1 MVMRRLSILV
11 LAAALLVLHSAQ
23 GTRAQQ
29 QSPMNLS
36 SVAVSDT
43 LQPSQQQASGDMR
56 TLSGVILSEK
66 DELVP
71 NVTVTART
79 ASGAE
84 RTTKSN
90 ASGSFSLAVPKET
103 VTVRFFGNNIA
114 LQSRII
120 GANES
125 SDNLQIKIE
134 FVVAPVNESIVIV
147 ASSLDPTIDRRNDV
161 IYKNN
166 LFERDDQLIETL
178 NAGINVGQH
187 EGGGKS
193 LEIRRFGYN
202 LDHGGVN
209 GGLKILVD
217 DVQQNGQ
224 SQGHGQGYLGQLK
237 SLTPELV
244 QGVDILNGPF
254 SAQYG
259 DFSGLGVVH
268 IRLKE
273 SLPDQ
278 LTMRFQAGAFGN
290 RRMFLAYS
298 PKIGNAD
305 SFIAYEKSH
314 LDGPFISP
322 GRYNRDNLTG
332 NYTWHLSENEA
343 IGFKMN
349 LGRNYFYSSGQ
360 IPLDLVSA
368 GQLDRFGFIDPTTG
382 GRIRSAIFGAY
393 YRKEWENGSILKAD
407 GSFTRSLFDLLS
419 NFTLFLND
427 PINGDGIQQI
437 DSRLQQGGNIQY
449 LRPYH
454 LFGHQALFM
463 AGGYEL
469 ASQARVLLYRQKA
482 RVPFETVT
490 LAHVNVANTAGYVQQ
505 GTDFM
510 HGHLHIDLGL
520 RYDYFHFNVDDKIN
534 TGGSGTRGS
543 GRVQPKVNIAYTPSD
558 RIPAAF
564 YFNYGR
570 GINSQDA
577 RGIVRN
583 GIRELPTPDV
593 NRGTPGQNVG
603 SGIGPPIATT
613 DFYQTG
619 ASYNRKR
626 FSFSADLFLIDHS
639 NEQVYIPDDGT
650 LDFAGPSRSSGY
662 EFKASAQLT
671 RHIAFTAGMTQ
682 VMNAFFRGTSPRV
695 YVDSSPHTVGNAGFT
710 LANFHGFNG
719 SMQYRH
725 VGNYRLDG
733 TDAAIRASGL
743 DVVDFSMN
751 KRIRRWVDVN
761 FSIDNL
767 LNKRYLETQN
777 YFESRVSP
785 EAEAVTRIHGTP
797 GYPFGATV
805 GVTFHLFNKDK

>member
-1 MVMRRLSILV
+1 MHRFSILV
-11 LAAALLVLHSAQ
+11 LAAVLLVLQSGQ
-23 GTRAQQ
+23 GVRAQQ

-43 LQPSQQQASGDMR
+43 LVPQQPQASGDTR
-56 TLSGVILSEK
+56 TLSGVILSDK

-71 NVTVTART
+71 NVTVTARA
-79 ASGAE
+79 ASGEE

-90 ASGSFSLAVPKET
+90 ANGSFSLAVPKET

-114 LQSRII
+114 LQTRTI
-120 GANES
+120 GATES
-125 SDNLQIKIE
+125 ADNLQIKIE

-314 LDGPFISP
+314 LDGPFINP

-332 NYTWHLSENEA
+332 NYTYHLSDKEA

-360 IPLDLVSA
+360 IPLDLVNA

-382 GRIRSAIFGAY
+382 GRIRTGVFGAY
-393 YRKEWENGSILKAD
+393 YRKEWNNGSIFKAD
-407 GSFTRSLFDLLS
+407 GFLTRSLFDLFS
-419 NFTLFLND
+419 NFTLFETD
-427 PINGDGIQQI
+427 QVNGDGIQQH
-437 DSRLQQGGNIQY
+437 DSRLQQGGNAQY

-463 AGGYEL
+463 AGGYLL
-469 ASQARVLLYRQKA
+469 ASQVKLALYQQKA
-482 RVPFETVT
+482 RVPFATTT
-490 LAHVNVANTAGYVQQ
+490 LAHADVTNTAGYVQQ

-520 RYDYFHFNVDDKIN
+520 RYDYFNFNVDDKIN
-534 TGGSGTRGS
+534 KEFSGARGS
-543 GRVQPKVNIAYTPSD
+543 GRVQPKVNAAYTPSD
-558 RIPAAF
+558 RIPATF

-583 GIRELPTPDV
+583 GIGELP
-593 NRGTPGQNVG
+593 NANHGTPVQAIG

-619 ASYNRKR
+619 ASYNLKR
-626 FSFSADLFLIDHS
+626 FSFSTDLFLIDHS

-650 LDFAGPSRSSGY
+650 LSFAGPSRSSGY

-671 RHIAFTAGMTQ
+671 RHVAFTAGMTQ

-710 LANFHGFNG
+710 LANYHGFN
-719 SMQYRH
+719 SSIQYRH
-725 VGNYRLDG
+725 VGNYRLTGD
-733 TDAAIRASGL
+733 DATIRASGL

-751 KRIRRWVDVN
+751 KRIRRWVDLN

-767 LNKRYLETQN
+767 FNKRYLETQN

-785 EAEAVTRIHGTP
+785 DAEAITRIHGTP

-805 GVTFHLFNKDK
+805 GVTFHLFGKN

>member
-1 MVMRRLSILV
+1 MRRFSILV
-11 LAAALLVLHSAQ
+11 LAAVLLVLQSGQ
-23 GTRAQQ
+23 GVRAQQ

-43 LQPSQQQASGDMR
+43 LVPQQPQASGDTR
-56 TLSGVILSEK
+56 TLSGVILSDK

-71 NVTVTART
+71 NVTVTARA
-79 ASGAE
+79 ASGEE

-90 ASGSFSLAVPKET
+90 ANGSFSLAVPKET

-114 LQSRII
+114 LQTRTI
-120 GANES
+120 GATES
-125 SDNLQIKIE
+125 ADNLQIKIE

-278 LTMRFQAGAFGN
+278 LTLRFQAGAFGN

-314 LDGPFISP
+314 LDGPFINP

-332 NYTWHLSENEA
+332 NYTYHLSDKEA

-349 LGRNYFYSSGQ
+349 VGRNYFYSSGQ
-360 IPLDLVSA
+360 IPLDLVNA

-382 GRIRSAIFGAY
+382 GRVRTGIFGAY
-393 YRKEWENGSILKAD
+393 YRKEWNNGSILKAD
-407 GSFTRSLFDLLS
+407 GFLTRSLFDLFS
-419 NFTLFLND
+419 NFTLFETD
-427 PINGDGIQQI
+427 QVNGDGIQQH
-437 DSRLQQGGNIQY
+437 DSRLQQGGNAQY

-463 AGGYEL
+463 AGGYLL
-469 ASQARVLLYRQKA
+469 ASQVKLTLYQQKA
-482 RVPFETVT
+482 RVPFATTT
-490 LAHVNVANTAGYVQQ
+490 LAHADVTNTAGYVQQ

-520 RYDYFHFNVDDKIN
+520 RYDYFNFNVDDKIN
-534 TGGSGTRGS
+534 KEFSGARGS
-543 GRVQPKVNIAYTPSD
+543 GRVQPKVNVAYTPSD
-558 RIPAAF
+558 RIPATF

-583 GIRELPTPDV
+583 GIGELP
-593 NRGTPGQNVG
+593 NANHGTPVQAIG

-619 ASYNRKR
+619 ASYNLKR
-626 FSFSADLFLIDHS
+626 FSFSTDLFLIDHS

-650 LDFAGPSRSSGY
+650 LSFAGPSRSSGY

-671 RHIAFTAGMTQ
+671 RHVAFTAGMTQ

-710 LANFHGFNG
+710 LANYHGFN
-719 SMQYRH
+719 SSIQYRH
-725 VGNYRLDG
+725 VGNYRLTGD
-733 TDAAIRASGL
+733 DATIRASGL

-751 KRIRRWVDVN
+751 KRVQRWVDLN

-767 LNKRYLETQN
+767 FNKRYLETQN

-785 EAEAVTRIHGTP
+785 EAEAITRIHGTP

>member
-1 MVMRRLSILV
+1 MRRLSILV

-23 GTRAQQ
+23 GVRAQQQ

-71 NVTVTART
+71 NVTVAARA
-79 ASGAE
+79 ASGEE
-84 RTTKSN
+84 RTTKST

-114 LQSRII
+114 LQSRTF
-120 GANES
+120 GATEPT
-125 SDNLQIKIE
+125 DNLQIKVE

-147 ASSLDPTIDRRNDV
+147 ASSLDPTIDRRNDS

-314 LDGPFISP
+314 LDGPFINP

-332 NYTWHLSENEA
+332 NYTYHLSDKEA

-349 LGRNYFYSSGQ
+349 VGRNYFYSSGQ

-382 GRIRSAIFGAY
+382 GRIRTGVFGAY
-393 YRKEWENGSILKAD
+393 YRKEWENGSIFKAD
-407 GSFTRSLFDLLS
+407 GFVTRSLFDLFS
-419 NFTLFLND
+419 NFTLFETD
-427 PINGDGIQQI
+427 QVNGDGIQQH
-437 DSRLQQGGNIQY
+437 DSRLQLGGNAQY

-463 AGGYEL
+463 AGGYLL
-469 ASQARVLLYRQKA
+469 ASQVKLTLYQQKA
-482 RVPFETVT
+482 RVPFATTT
-490 LAHVNVANTAGYVQQ
+490 LAHADVTNTAGYVQQ

-520 RYDYFHFNVDDKIN
+520 RYDYFNFNVDDKIN
-534 TGGSGTRGS
+534 KEFSGARGS
-543 GRVQPKVNIAYTPSD
+543 GRVQPKVNAAYTPSD
-558 RIPAAF
+558 RIPATF

-583 GIRELPTPDV
+583 GIGELP
-593 NRGTPGQNVG
+593 NANHGTPVQAIG

-619 ASYNRKR
+619 ASYNLKR
-626 FSFSADLFLIDHS
+626 FSFSTDLFLIDHS

-650 LDFAGPSRSSGY
+650 LSFAGPSRSSGY

-671 RHIAFTAGMTQ
+671 RHVAFTAGMTQ
-682 VMNAFFRGTSPRV
+682 VMNAFFRGTFPRV

-710 LANFHGFNG
+710 LANYHGFN
-719 SMQYRH
+719 SSIQYRH
-725 VGNYRLDG
+725 VGNYRLTGD
-733 TDAAIRASGL
+733 DATIRASGL

-751 KRIRRWVDVN
+751 KRIRRWVDLN

-767 LNKRYLETQN
+767 FNKRYLETQN

-785 EAEAVTRIHGTP
+785 EAEAITRIHGTP

>member
-1 MVMRRLSILV
+1 MRRLSTL
-11 LAAALLVLHSAQ
+11 LMALALLGSQSGFAQ
-23 GTRAQQ
+23 TQATLSSIPVTSTLAPQQNSSNASGGTR
-29 QSPMNLS
+29 
-36 SVAVSDT
+36 T
-43 LQPSQQQASGDMR
+43 I
-56 TLSGVILSEK
+56 SGVVLSDK

-71 NVTVTART
+71 NVTVIART
-79 ASGAE
+79 ASGDE
-84 RTTKSN
+84 RTTKSK
-90 ASGSFSLAVPKET
+90 ADGSFTLEVPAEPL
-103 VTVRFFGNNIA
+103 TVRFFGNNIA
-114 LQSRII
+114 LQTRTIT
-120 GANES
+120 ATEA
-125 SDNLQIKIE
+125 SDNLQIKVA
-134 FVVAPVNESIVIV
+134 FVVAPINESVVIV
-147 ASSLDPTIDRRNDV
+147 SSSLDPTIGRRNNV
-161 IYKNN
+161 IYNN
-166 LFERDDQLIETL
+166 TLFERDDQLVETL

-202 LDHGGVN
+202 LDHGGVG
-209 GGLKILVD
+209 GGLKFLVD
-217 DVQQNGQ
+217 DIQQNGQ

-273 SLPDQ
+273 SLPDE

-298 PKIGNAD
+298 PKIGHAD

-314 LDGPFISP
+314 LDGPFINP
-322 GRYNRDNLTG
+322 GRYNRDNVTG
-332 NYTWHLSENEA
+332 NYTSHLNENEA

-349 LGRNYFYSSGQ
+349 LGRNYFFSSGQ
-360 IPLDLVSA
+360 IPLDLVTA
-368 GQLDRFGFIDPTTG
+368 GELDRFGFLDPTTG
-382 GRIRSAIFGAY
+382 GRIRTGVFGAY
-393 YRKEWENGSILKAD
+393 YRKEWANGTIFKAD
-407 GSFTRSLFDLLS
+407 GFLTRSLFDLLS

-427 PINGDGIQQI
+427 RVNGDGIQQI
-437 DSRLQQGGNIQY
+437 DSRLQQGGNVQY
-449 LRPYH
+449 IRPYR
-454 LFGHQALFM
+454 LFGRQAVFM

-469 ASQARVLLYRQKA
+469 ASQARVTLYKQKE

-510 HGHLHIDLGL
+510 HGHLHLELGL

-534 TGGSGTRGS
+534 TDFSGTRGS

-558 RIPAAF
+558 RTPATF

-583 GIRELPTPDV
+583 GITSLPTPDV
-593 NRGTPGQNVG
+593 NRGTPGQSVG
-603 SGIGPPIATT
+603 SGVGPPVATT

-619 ASYNRKR
+619 AAYNRKR
-626 FSFSADLFLIDHS
+626 FSFSTDLFLIDHS

-650 LDFAGPSRSSGY
+650 IEFAGPSRSSGY

-671 RHIAFTAGMTQ
+671 HHLAVNAGMTQ
-682 VMNAFFRGTSPRV
+682 VMNAFFRGTFPRV

-710 LANFHGFNG
+710 LANYHGFNG
-719 SMQYRH
+719 SIQYRH

-733 TDAAIRASGL
+733 EDAAIRASGL

-751 KRIRRWVDVN
+751 KRVRRWVDLN

-767 LNKRYLETQN
+767 FNKRYLETQN
-777 YFESRVSP
+777 YFASRVSP
-785 EAEAVTRIHGTP
+785 EAEAVTRIHATP
-797 GYPFGATV
+797 GFPFGAAV
-805 GVTFHLFNKDK
+805 GVTFHLFGKQ

>member
-1 MVMRRLSILV
+1 MRRFSILV
-11 LAAALLVLHSAQ
+11 LAAVLLVLQSGQ
-23 GTRAQQ
+23 GVRAQQ

-43 LQPSQQQASGDMR
+43 LVPQQPQASGDTR
-56 TLSGVILSEK
+56 TLSGVILSDK

-71 NVTVTART
+71 NVTVTARA
-79 ASGAE
+79 ASGEE

-90 ASGSFSLAVPKET
+90 ANGSFSLAVPKET

-114 LQSRII
+114 LQTRTI
-120 GANES
+120 GATES
-125 SDNLQIKIE
+125 ADNLQIKIE

-278 LTMRFQAGAFGN
+278 LTLRFQAGAFGN

-314 LDGPFISP
+314 LDGPFINP

-332 NYTWHLSENEA
+332 NYTYHLSDKEA

-349 LGRNYFYSSGQ
+349 VGRNYFYSSGQ
-360 IPLDLVSA
+360 IPLDLVNA

-382 GRIRSAIFGAY
+382 GRVRTGIFGAY
-393 YRKEWENGSILKAD
+393 YRKEWNNGSILKAD
-407 GSFTRSLFDLLS
+407 GFLTRSLFDLFS
-419 NFTLFLND
+419 NFTLFETD
-427 PINGDGIQQI
+427 QVNGDGIQQH
-437 DSRLQQGGNIQY
+437 DSRLQQGGNAQY

-463 AGGYEL
+463 AGGYLL
-469 ASQARVLLYRQKA
+469 ASQVKLTLYQQKA
-482 RVPFETVT
+482 RVPFATTT
-490 LAHVNVANTAGYVQQ
+490 LAHADVTNTAGYVQQ

-520 RYDYFHFNVDDKIN
+520 RYDYFNFNVDDKIN
-534 TGGSGTRGS
+534 KEFSGARGS
-543 GRVQPKVNIAYTPSD
+543 GRVQPKVNVAYTPSD
-558 RIPAAF
+558 RIPATF

-577 RGIVRN
+577 RGILRN
-583 GIRELPTPDV
+583 GIGELP
-593 NRGTPGQNVG
+593 NANHGTPVQAIG

-619 ASYNRKR
+619 ASYNLKR
-626 FSFSADLFLIDHS
+626 FSFSTDLFLIDHS

-650 LDFAGPSRSSGY
+650 LSFAGPSRSSGY

-671 RHIAFTAGMTQ
+671 RHVAFTAGMTQ

-710 LANFHGFNG
+710 LANYHGFN
-719 SMQYRH
+719 SSIQYRH
-725 VGNYRLDG
+725 VGNYRLTGD
-733 TDAAIRASGL
+733 DATIRASGL

-751 KRIRRWVDVN
+751 KRVQRWVDLN

-767 LNKRYLETQN
+767 FNKRYLETQN

-785 EAEAVTRIHGTP
+785 EAEAITRIHGTP

>member
-1 MVMRRLSILV
+1 VRRLSILV

-23 GTRAQQ
+23 GVRAQQQ

-71 NVTVTART
+71 NVTVAARA
-79 ASGAE
+79 ASGEE
-84 RTTKSN
+84 RTTKST

-114 LQSRII
+114 LQSRTF
-120 GANES
+120 GATEPT
-125 SDNLQIKIE
+125 DNLQIKVE

-147 ASSLDPTIDRRNDV
+147 ASSLDPTIDRRNDS

-314 LDGPFISP
+314 LDGPFINP

-332 NYTWHLSENEA
+332 NYTYHLSDKEA

-349 LGRNYFYSSGQ
+349 VGRNYFYSSGQ

-382 GRIRSAIFGAY
+382 GRIRTGVFGAY
-393 YRKEWENGSILKAD
+393 YRKEWENGSIFKAD
-407 GSFTRSLFDLLS
+407 GFVTRSLFDLFS
-419 NFTLFLND
+419 NFTLFETD
-427 PINGDGIQQI
+427 QVNGDGIQQH
-437 DSRLQQGGNIQY
+437 DSRLQLGGNAQY

-463 AGGYEL
+463 AGGYLL
-469 ASQARVLLYRQKA
+469 ASQVKLTLYQQKA
-482 RVPFETVT
+482 RVPFATTT
-490 LAHVNVANTAGYVQQ
+490 LAHADVTNTAGYVQQ

-520 RYDYFHFNVDDKIN
+520 RYDYFNFNVDDKIN
-534 TGGSGTRGS
+534 KEFSGARGS
-543 GRVQPKVNIAYTPSD
+543 GRVQPKVNAAYTPSD
-558 RIPAAF
+558 RIPATF

-583 GIRELPTPDV
+583 GIGELP
-593 NRGTPGQNVG
+593 NANHGTPVQAIG

-619 ASYNRKR
+619 ASYNLKR
-626 FSFSADLFLIDHS
+626 FSFSTDLFLIDHS

-650 LDFAGPSRSSGY
+650 LSFAGPSRSSGY

-671 RHIAFTAGMTQ
+671 RHVAFTAGMTQ
-682 VMNAFFRGTSPRV
+682 VMNAFFRGTFPRV

-710 LANFHGFNG
+710 LANYHGFN
-719 SMQYRH
+719 SSIQYRH
-725 VGNYRLDG
+725 VGNYRLTGD
-733 TDAAIRASGL
+733 DATIRASGL

-751 KRIRRWVDVN
+751 KRIRRWVDLN

-767 LNKRYLETQN
+767 FNKRYLETQN

-785 EAEAVTRIHGTP
+785 EAEAITRIHGTP

>member
-1 MVMRRLSILV
+1 MRRVSNLV
-11 LAAALLVLHSAQ
+11 LAAVLLVLHSAH
-23 GTRAQQ
+23 GAWAQ

-36 SVAVSDT
+36 AVAVSDT
-43 LQPSQQQASGDMR
+43 LQPQQPQSSSGDTR
-56 TLSGVILSEK
+56 TLSGVILSDK

-79 ASGAE
+79 ASGGE
-84 RTTKSN
+84 RTTKSTAN
-90 ASGSFSLAVPKET
+90 GSFSLAVPKET

-114 LQSRII
+114 LQSRTVS
-120 GANES
+120 ATETA
-125 SDNLQIKIE
+125 DNLQIKVE

-244 QGVDILNGPF
+244 QAVDILNGPF

-268 IRLKE
+268 IRLRE

-278 LTMRFQAGAFGN
+278 LTLRLQAGAFGN

-314 LDGPFISP
+314 LDGPFINP

-332 NYTWHLSENEA
+332 NYTYHLNDKEA

-360 IPLDLVSA
+360 IPLDLVNA

-382 GRIRSAIFGAY
+382 GRIRTGVFGAY
-393 YRKEWENGSILKAD
+393 YRKEWDNGSIFKAD
-407 GSFTRSLFDLLS
+407 GFLTRSLFDLYS

-427 PINGDGIQQI
+427 QVNGDGIQQH
-437 DSRLQQGGNIQY
+437 DSRLQQGGNAQY
-449 LRPYH
+449 LRPYR

-463 AGGYEL
+463 AGGYLL
-469 ASQARVLLYRQKA
+469 ASQVKLALYQQQA
-482 RVPFETVT
+482 RVPFATTT
-490 LAHVNVANTAGYVQQ
+490 LAHADVTNTAGYVQQ

-520 RYDYFHFNVDDKIN
+520 RYDYFNFNVDDKIN
-534 TGGSGTRGS
+534 KEFSGARGS
-543 GRVQPKVNIAYTPSD
+543 GRVQPKLNVAYTPSD
-558 RIPAAF
+558 RVPATF

-583 GIRELPTPDV
+583 GVAALPTPDE
-593 NRGTPGQNVG
+593 NRGTPGQSVG
-603 SGIGPPIATT
+603 SGVGQPIATT

-619 ASYNRKR
+619 AAYNRKR

-650 LDFAGPSRSSGY
+650 LEFAGPSRSSGY

-671 RHIAFTAGMTQ
+671 RHVAFNAGMTQ

-710 LANFHGFNG
+710 LSDFHGFNG

-725 VGNYRLDG
+725 VSNYRLDG
-733 TDAAIRASGL
+733 EDAAIRASGH

-751 KRIRRWVDVN
+751 KRIRRWVDLN

-777 YFESRVSP
+777 YFESRVRPSD
-785 EAEAVTRIHGTP
+785 EAITRIHGTP
-797 GYPFGATV
+797 GYPFGVTA

>member
-1 MVMRRLSILV
+1 MRRLSILV

-23 GTRAQQ
+23 GSRAQQQ

-71 NVTVTART
+71 NVTVTARA
-79 ASGAE
+79 ASGEE

-90 ASGSFSLAVPKET
+90 ANGSFSLAVPKET

-114 LQSRII
+114 LQTRTI
-120 GANES
+120 GATES
-125 SDNLQIKIE
+125 ADNLQIKIE

-314 LDGPFISP
+314 LDGPFINP

-332 NYTWHLSENEA
+332 NYTYHLSDKEA

-349 LGRNYFYSSGQ
+349 VGRNYFYSSGQ

-382 GRIRSAIFGAY
+382 GRIRTGVFGAY
-393 YRKEWENGSILKAD
+393 YRKEWENGSIFKAD
-407 GSFTRSLFDLLS
+407 GFVTRSLFDLFS
-419 NFTLFLND
+419 NFTLFETD
-427 PINGDGIQQI
+427 QVNGDGIQQH
-437 DSRLQQGGNIQY
+437 DSRLQQGGNAQY

-463 AGGYEL
+463 AGGYLL
-469 ASQARVLLYRQKA
+469 ASQVKLTLYQQKA
-482 RVPFETVT
+482 RVPFATTT
-490 LAHVNVANTAGYVQQ
+490 LAHADVTNTAGYVQQ

-520 RYDYFHFNVDDKIN
+520 RYDYFNFNVDDKIN
-534 TGGSGTRGS
+534 KEFSGARGS
-543 GRVQPKVNIAYTPSD
+543 GRVQPKVNAAYTPSD
-558 RIPAAF
+558 RIPATF

-583 GIRELPTPDV
+583 GIGELP
-593 NRGTPGQNVG
+593 NANHGTPVQAIG

-619 ASYNRKR
+619 ASYNLKR
-626 FSFSADLFLIDHS
+626 FSFSTDLFLIDHS

-650 LDFAGPSRSSGY
+650 LSFAGPSRSSGY

-671 RHIAFTAGMTQ
+671 RHVAFTAGMTQ

-710 LANFHGFNG
+710 LANYQGFN
-719 SMQYRH
+719 SSIQYRH
-725 VGNYRLDG
+725 VGNYRLTGD
-733 TDAAIRASGL
+733 DATIRASGL

-751 KRIRRWVDVN
+751 KRIRRWVDLN

-767 LNKRYLETQN
+767 FNKRYLETQN

-785 EAEAVTRIHGTP
+785 DAEAITRIHGTP

-805 GVTFHLFNKDK
+805 GVTFHLFGKN

>member
-1 MVMRRLSILV
+1 MRKLSTLIYALTLIIPQSV
-11 LAAALLVLHSAQ
+11 LGQTQA
-23 GTRAQQ
+23 T
-29 QSPMNLS
+29 LS
-36 SVAVSDT
+36 SIPVTST
-43 LQPSQQQASGDMR
+43 LAPPLQQTQTSTR
-56 TLSGVILSEK
+56 TLSGVILSDK

-79 ASGAE
+79 ASGDE
-84 RTTKSN
+84 RTTKSK
-90 ASGSFSLAVPKET
+90 ADGSFSLEVPAEPL
-103 VTVRFFGNNIA
+103 TVRFFGNNIA
-114 LQSRII
+114 LQMRTIT
-120 GANES
+120 ATDA
-125 SDNLQIKIE
+125 SDNLQIKVA
-134 FVVAPVNESIVIV
+134 FVVAPINESVVIV
-147 ASSLDPTIDRRNDV
+147 SSSLDPTIDRRNNV
-161 IYKNN
+161 IYNN
-166 LFERDDQLIETL
+166 TLFERDDQLVETL

-273 SLPDQ
+273 SLPDE

-314 LDGPFISP
+314 LDGPFLNP
-322 GRYNRDNLTG
+322 GRYNRDNITG
-332 NYTWHLSENEA
+332 NYTLHLNEHEA

-360 IPLDLVSA
+360 IPLDLVSD
-368 GQLDRFGFIDPTTG
+368 GELDRFGFIDPTTG
-382 GRIRSAIFGAY
+382 GRIRTGVFGAY
-393 YRKEWENGSILKAD
+393 YRKEWENGSIFKAD
-407 GSFTRSLFDLLS
+407 GFLTRSLFDLFS
-419 NFTLFLND
+419 NFTLFETD
-427 PINGDGIQQI
+427 RVNGDGIQQH
-437 DSRLQQGGNIQY
+437 DSRLQQGGNVQY
-449 LRPYH
+449 IRPYH
-454 LFGHQALFM
+454 LFGHQAVLM
-463 AGGYEL
+463 AGGYLL
-469 ASQARVLLYRQKA
+469 ASQVKLTLYQQKA
-482 RVPFETVT
+482 RVPFATTT
-490 LAHVNVANTAGYVQQ
+490 LAHADVTNPAGYIQQ
-505 GTDFM
+505 GIDFL

-520 RYDYFHFNVDDKIN
+520 RYDYFRFKVDDKIFSEFS
-534 TGGSGTRGS
+534 GSRGS
-543 GRVQPKVNIAYTPSD
+543 GRVQPKVNVAYTPSD
-558 RIPAAF
+558 HIPATF

-583 GIRELPTPDV
+583 GIGELPAQDA
-593 NRGTPGQNVG
+593 NHGTPVQAIG

-626 FSFSADLFLIDHS
+626 FSFSTDLFLIDHS
-639 NEQVYIPDDGT
+639 NEQVYVPDDGT
-650 LDFAGPSRSSGY
+650 LSFAGPSRSSGY
-662 EFKASAQLT
+662 EFKASAQIM
-671 RHIAFTAGMTQ
+671 RHVAFTAGMTQ

-695 YVDSSPHTVGNAGFT
+695 FVDSSPHTVGNAGFT
-710 LANFHGFNG
+710 LANYHGFNG

-725 VGNYRLDG
+725 VGNYRLTGDD
-733 TDAAIRASGL
+733 TTIRASGL
-743 DVVDFSMN
+743 DVMDFSMN
-751 KRIRRWVDVN
+751 KRLRRWVDAN

-767 LNKRYLETQN
+767 FNKRYLETQN

-797 GYPFGATV
+797 GYPFGVTA
-805 GVTFHLFNKDK
+805 GVTFHLFGKEKP

>member
-1 MVMRRLSILV
+1 MRQLSIIV
-11 LAAALLVLHSAQ
+11 LTAALLVFQS
-23 GTRAQQ
+23 TRAAA
-29 QSPMNLS
+29 QSKMNLS
-36 SVAVSDT
+36 TVEVSDT
-43 LQPSQQQASGDMR
+43 LIPQQQPQSSPGETR

-66 DELVP
+66 NELVP
-71 NVTVTART
+71 NVTVVART
-79 ASGAE
+79 ASGEE

-90 ASGSFSLAVPKET
+90 ANGSFSLVIPKET

-114 LQSRII
+114 LQSRTF
-120 GANES
+120 GATES
-125 SDNLQIKIE
+125 ADNLQIKVE

-147 ASSLDPTIDRRNDV
+147 ASSLEPTIDRRNDV

-209 GGLKILVD
+209 GGLKVLVD

-268 IRLKE
+268 IRLRE

-314 LDGPFISP
+314 LDGPFINP
-322 GRYNRDNLTG
+322 GRYNRDNVTG
-332 NYTWHLSENEA
+332 NYTYHLSDKEA

-349 LGRNYFYSSGQ
+349 FGRNNFYSSGQ
-360 IPLDLVSA
+360 LPLDLVAA

-382 GRIRSAIFGAY
+382 GRIRTGVFGAY
-393 YRKEWENGSILKAD
+393 YRKEWKDGSIFKAD
-407 GSFTRSLFDLLS
+407 GFLTRSLFDLYS

-427 PINGDGIQQI
+427 RVNGDGIQQH
-437 DSRLQQGGNIQY
+437 DSRLQQGGNVQY
-449 LRPYH
+449 IRPYR
-454 LFGHQALFM
+454 LFGQQALFM

-469 ASQARVLLYRQKA
+469 ASQVTLTLDKQKA
-482 RVPFETVT
+482 RVPFENVT
-490 LAHVNVANTAGYVQQ
+490 LAHVKVANTAGYVQQ
-505 GTDFM
+505 GIDLM
-510 HGHLHIDLGL
+510 HGHLHLDLGL
-520 RYDYFHFNVDDKIN
+520 RYDHFHFNVDDKIN
-534 TGGSGTRGS
+534 KEFSGTRGS

-558 RIPAAF
+558 RLPATF

-583 GIRELPTPDV
+583 GIAALPTPDE
-593 NRGTPGQNVG
+593 NRGTPGQSVG
-603 SGIGPPIATT
+603 SGVGQPIATT

-619 ASYNRKR
+619 AAYNHKR

-650 LDFAGPSRSSGY
+650 IEFAGPSRSSGY

-671 RHIAFTAGMTQ
+671 RHVVFNAGMTQ
-682 VMNAFFRGTSPRV
+682 VMNAFFRGTSPRI

-733 TDAAIRASGL
+733 EDAAIRASGL

-785 EAEAVTRIHGTP
+785 DAKAVTRIHGTP

>member
-1 MVMRRLSILV
+1 MRRFSILV
-11 LAAALLVLHSAQ
+11 LAAVLLVLQSAQ
-23 GTRAQQ
+23 GVRAQQ

-36 SVAVSDT
+36 SVTVSDT
-43 LQPSQQQASGDMR
+43 LVPQQPQASGDTR
-56 TLSGVILSEK
+56 TLSGVILSDK

-71 NVTVTART
+71 NVTVTARA
-79 ASGAE
+79 ASGEE

-90 ASGSFSLAVPKET
+90 ANGSFSLAVPKET

-114 LQSRII
+114 LQTRTI
-120 GANES
+120 GATES
-125 SDNLQIKIE
+125 ADNLQIKIE

-268 IRLKE
+268 IRLRE

-278 LTMRFQAGAFGN
+278 LTLRLQAGAFGN

-314 LDGPFISP
+314 LDGPFINP

-332 NYTWHLSENEA
+332 NYTYHLSDKEA

-360 IPLDLVSA
+360 IPLDLVNA

-382 GRIRSAIFGAY
+382 GRVRTGIFGAY
-393 YRKEWENGSILKAD
+393 YRKEWNNGSIFKAD
-407 GSFTRSLFDLLS
+407 GFLTRSLFDLFS
-419 NFTLFLND
+419 NFTLFETD
-427 PINGDGIQQI
+427 QVNGDGIQQH
-437 DSRLQQGGNIQY
+437 DSRLQQGGNAQY

-463 AGGYEL
+463 AGGYLL
-469 ASQARVLLYRQKA
+469 ASQVKLALYQQKA
-482 RVPFETVT
+482 RVPFATTT
-490 LAHVNVANTAGYVQQ
+490 LAHADVTNTAGYVQQ

-510 HGHLHIDLGL
+510 HDHLHIDLGL
-520 RYDYFHFNVDDKIN
+520 RYDYFNFNVDDKIN
-534 TGGSGTRGS
+534 KEFSGARGS
-543 GRVQPKVNIAYTPSD
+543 GRVQPKVNVAYTPSD
-558 RIPAAF
+558 RIPATF

-583 GIRELPTPDV
+583 GIGELP
-593 NRGTPGQNVG
+593 NANHGTPVQAIG

-619 ASYNRKR
+619 ASYNLKR
-626 FSFSADLFLIDHS
+626 FSFSTDLFLIDHS

-650 LDFAGPSRSSGY
+650 LSFAGPSRSSGY

-671 RHIAFTAGMTQ
+671 RHVAFTAGMTQ

-710 LANFHGFNG
+710 LANYHGFN
-719 SMQYRH
+719 SSIQYRH
-725 VGNYRLDG
+725 VGNYRLTGD
-733 TDAAIRASGL
+733 DATIRASGL

-751 KRIRRWVDVN
+751 KRVQRWVDLN

-767 LNKRYLETQN
+767 FNKRYLETQN

-785 EAEAVTRIHGTP
+785 EAEAVNRIHGTP